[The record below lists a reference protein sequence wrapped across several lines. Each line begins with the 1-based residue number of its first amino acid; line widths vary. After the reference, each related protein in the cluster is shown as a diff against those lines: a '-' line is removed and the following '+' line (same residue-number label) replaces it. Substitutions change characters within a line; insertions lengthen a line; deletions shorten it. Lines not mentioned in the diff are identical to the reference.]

1 VATMYPERFANVADT
16 ISYSFSLKQMEA
28 QFEQSL
34 RVPLSMGV
42 GADYAHDHLGYGVS
56 PKDPGSIRIRTLAVE
71 TTAALLEAEV
81 TEAGNECF
89 RIGKGYLY
97 RLGTDGSTRR
107 KCLARLRSMPSVT
120 INGSFQFGATPLIF
134 DFVQLSDWMA
144 TSATSSSQVIDSPNE
159 SVTINN
165 TGDLSTPVVFRL
177 RNTGTQRAEHPIIF
191 NTTTGEYA
199 AFDRAMNV
207 ASHELYLDTESL
219 LVQFSDTDGA
229 SYQNDYSNYAG
240 TLSNLQ
246 PGNNVL
252 KVCCGRPHILPW
264 LNTIG
269 DPDFTLEW
277 SYTLRYV

>member
-1 VATMYPERFANVADT
+1 VAGPVRPEKFTNIANT
-16 ISYSFSLKQMEA
+16 ISYTFSLNQMEA
-28 QFEQSL
+28 QFEQPM
-34 RVPLSMGV
+34 VTPMSMGV
-42 GADYAHDHLGYGVS
+42 GADYGHDHLGYGVA
-56 PKDPGSIRIRTLAVE
+56 PVAPGTIGVRTLLTDSTPTALE
-71 TTAALLEAEV
+71 TAMATAKAY
-81 TEAGNECF
+81 GK
-89 RIGKGYLY
+89 RIGKGYFY
-97 RLGTDGSTRR
+97 RLSADGTTQRR
-107 KCLARLRSMPSVT
+107 CLARLTDMPSVT
-120 INGSFQFGATPLIF
+120 INGNSQFSQPLIF
-134 DFVQLSDWMA
+134 RFRQESDWMA